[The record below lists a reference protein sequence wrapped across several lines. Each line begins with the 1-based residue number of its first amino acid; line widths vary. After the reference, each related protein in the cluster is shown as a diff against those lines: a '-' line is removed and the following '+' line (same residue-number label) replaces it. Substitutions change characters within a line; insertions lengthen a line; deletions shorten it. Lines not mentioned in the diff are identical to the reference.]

1 MKLWRRING
10 LWIKVSA
17 NLQLLWTKKWS
28 TTLFCSI
35 NSLDYSHYIETW
47 NIISLFIYSYEPPI
61 WFIFPAS
68 LTHTNQPIEFF
79 YFCLVTDKS
88 RVILSQSNE
97 IGAINLTWSQTKKKK
112 KQKYHSVIPR
122 ISPFC
127 HSKLSIKKLTYVFKS
142 FAVTLNVCN

>member
-1 MKLWRRING
+1 MDKSFRR
-10 LWIKVSA
+10 S
-17 NLQLLWTKKWS
+17 QLLWTKKWS
-28 TTLFCSI
+28 ITLFCSI
-35 NSLDYSHYIETW
+35 YSLDYSHYIETW
-47 NIISLFIYSYEPPI
+47 NIISLFISSYEPPI

-79 YFCLVTDKS
+79 CFCLVTDKS

-97 IGAINLTWSQTKKKK
+97 IGAINLTWSQTKNKK

-127 HSKLSIKKLTYVFKS
+127 NSKLSIKKLTYVFKS
-142 FAVTLNVCN
+142 FAVTLNFCN